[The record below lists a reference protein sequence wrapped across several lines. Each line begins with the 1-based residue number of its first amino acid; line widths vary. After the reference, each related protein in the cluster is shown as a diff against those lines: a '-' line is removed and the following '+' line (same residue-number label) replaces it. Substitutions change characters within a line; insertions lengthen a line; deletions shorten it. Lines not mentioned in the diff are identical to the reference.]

1 MNRDPNYRFSLPQ
14 TDDWLIGCREI
25 NLAPSTHVPVVDSKL
40 RQKVTL
46 KKKSLLP
53 DYSYMICTKSNCLI
67 LAVIKTK
74 ILTKKG

>member
-1 MNRDPNYRFSLPQ
+1 MFPKSSLKYMNRDPNYRFSLPQ

-46 KKKSLLP
+46 KKKITAS
-53 DYSYMICTKSNCLI
+53 
-67 LAVIKTK
+67 
-74 ILTKKG
+74 